1 MSKNV
6 EELKA
11 EKTSLEIYLK
21 EQAWLQH
28 GEKIVA
34 LEKPGE
40 GNMNFTLRIKT
51 DERSF
56 IIKQSRDYVEKYPQV
71 AAPAERAI
79 REAEF
84 YQLIAGESQL
94 KEKMPQL
101 LGVDHRNHVLK
112 LEDLGN
118 GVDYTFLYEKDKRL
132 EDSELQEIV
141 TFAAR
146 LHQSI
151 NINTTQERLTNRN
164 MRKLNH
170 EHIFIYPYLENNGL
184 DLDEILPGLKKIG
197 ESFKKDRFLKKAVEE
212 LGQQYLEDG
221 NTLLQGDYFP
231 GSWLKTRDKLK
242 IIDPEFCFFGDV
254 EFEIGVMLAHL
265 KMADQPEATVKK
277 ALNIY
282 RELSSIDEELCRKF
296 MAIEILRRILGLA
309 QLPLSLGL
317 EERKALLEESRKILV
332 ND

>member
-6 EELKA
+6 EELTADKA
-11 EKTSLEIYLK
+11 SLEIYLK
-21 EQAWLQH
+21 EQAWLKRE
-28 GEKIVA
+28 EKIVA

-40 GNMNFTLRIKT
+40 GNMNFTLLIKT
-51 DERSF
+51 EERSF

-71 AAPAERAI
+71 AAPAERAL

-84 YQLIAGESQL
+84 YQLIAGVDQL

-101 LGVDHRNHVLK
+101 LGVDQQNHVLK

-118 GVDYTFLYEKDKRL
+118 SVDYTFLYQKDKYL
-132 EDSELQEIV
+132 EDHELQEIV
-141 TFAAR
+141 AFAAR
-146 LHQSI
+146 LHQNI
-151 NINTTQERLTNRN
+151 NINTTQKRLTNRN

-184 DLDEILPGLKKIG
+184 DLDEILPGLGKIG
-197 ESFKKDRFLKKAVEE
+197 EAFKKDHPLKDAVEK
-212 LGQQYLEDG
+212 LGHRYLKDG
-221 NTLLQGDYFP
+221 NTLLHGDYFP
-231 GSWLKTRDKLK
+231 GSWLKNKDGSK

-282 RELSSIDEELCRKF
+282 RELSSIDEGLCRKF

-309 QLPLSLGL
+309 QLPLSLDL
-317 EERKALLEESRKILV
+317 EERKALLNESRNILV
-332 ND
+332 

>member
-6 EELKA
+6 EELTADKA
-11 EKTSLEIYLK
+11 SLEIYLK
-21 EQAWLQH
+21 EQAWLKRE
-28 GEKIVA
+28 EKIVG

-51 DERSF
+51 EERSF

-71 AAPAERAI
+71 AAPAERAL

-84 YQLIAGESQL
+84 YQLIAGVDQL

-101 LGVDHRNHVLK
+101 LEVDQQNHVLK

-118 GVDYTFLYEKDKRL
+118 GVDYTFLYQKDKYL
-132 EDSELQEIV
+132 EDHELQEIV
-141 TFAAR
+141 AFAAR

-184 DLDEILPGLKKIG
+184 DLDEILPGLGKIG
-197 ESFKKDRFLKKAVEE
+197 EAFKKDHPLKDAVEK
-212 LGQQYLEDG
+212 LGDRYLKDG
-221 NTLLQGDYFP
+221 NTLLHGDYFP
-231 GSWLKTRDKLK
+231 GSWLKTKYGSK

-282 RELSSIDEELCRKF
+282 RELYSIDEELCRKF
-296 MAIEILRRILGLA
+296 IAIEILRRILGLA
-309 QLPLSLGL
+309 QLPLSLDL
-317 EERKALLEESRKILV
+317 EERKALLNESRNILV
-332 ND
+332 

>member
-11 EKTSLEIYLK
+11 DKASLEIYLK

-71 AAPAERAI
+71 AAPAERAL

-197 ESFKKDRFLKKAVEE
+197 DSFKKDRILKKAVEK
-212 LGQQYLEDG
+212 LGQRYLEDG

-231 GSWLKTRDKLK
+231 GSWLKTKDGLK

-309 QLPLSLGL
+309 QLPLSLDL
-317 EERKALLEESRKILV
+317 EERKALIEESRRILV
-332 ND
+332 

>member
-11 EKTSLEIYLK
+11 DKASLEVYLR
-21 EQAWLQH
+21 EQAWLQN

-40 GNMNFTLRIKT
+40 GNMNFVQRIKT
-51 DERSF
+51 DKRSF
-56 IIKQSRDYVEKYPQV
+56 IIKQSRDYVEKHPQV

-84 YQLIAGESQL
+84 YQLIAGERQL

-101 LGVDHRNHVLK
+101 MGVDHRNHVLK

-118 GVDYTFLYEKDKRL
+118 GVDFTFLYEKDKYL
-132 EDSELQEIV
+132 EDHELQEIV
-141 TFAAR
+141 AFAAR

-184 DLDEILPGLKKIG
+184 DLDEILPGLGKIG
-197 ESFKKDRFLKKAVEE
+197 EAFKKDHPLKDAVEK
-212 LGQQYLEDG
+212 LGDRYLKDG
-221 NTLLQGDYFP
+221 QTLLHGDYFP
-231 GSWLKTRDKLK
+231 GSWLKTKDGSK

-282 RELSSIDEELCRKF
+282 RELSSIDEGLCRKF

-309 QLPLSLGL
+309 QLPLSLDL
-317 EERKALLEESRKILV
+317 DERKALLNESRNILV
-332 ND
+332 

>member
-11 EKTSLEIYLK
+11 DKASLEIYLK

-56 IIKQSRDYVEKYPQV
+56 IIKQSRNYVEKYPQV

-197 ESFKKDRFLKKAVEE
+197 EPFKKDRLLKKAVEK
-212 LGQQYLEDG
+212 LGQRYLEDG

-231 GSWLKTRDKLK
+231 GSWLKTRDGLK

-282 RELSSIDEELCRKF
+282 RELSSLDEELCRKF

>member
-6 EELKA
+6 EELTADKA
-11 EKTSLEIYLK
+11 SLEIYLK
-21 EQAWLQH
+21 EQAWLKRE
-28 GEKIVA
+28 EKIVA

-51 DERSF
+51 EERSF

-71 AAPAERAI
+71 AAPAERAL

-84 YQLIAGESQL
+84 YQLIAGVDQL

-101 LGVDHRNHVLK
+101 LGVDQQNQVLK

-118 GVDYTFLYEKDKRL
+118 GVDYTFLYQKDKYL
-132 EDSELQEIV
+132 EDNELQEIV
-141 TFAAR
+141 AFAAR
-146 LHQSI
+146 LHQNI
-151 NINTTQERLTNRN
+151 NINTTQKRLTNRN

-184 DLDEILPGLKKIG
+184 KLDEILPGLGKIG
-197 ESFKKDRFLKKAVEE
+197 EAFKKDHPLKDAVEK
-212 LGQQYLEDG
+212 LGHRYLKDG
-221 NTLLQGDYFP
+221 NTLLHGDYFP
-231 GSWLKTRDKLK
+231 GSWLKTKDGSK

-254 EFEIGVMLAHL
+254 EFEVGVMLAHL
-265 KMADQPEATVKK
+265 KMADQPESTVKK

-282 RELSSIDEELCRKF
+282 RELYSIDEELCRKF

-309 QLPLSLGL
+309 QLPLSLDL
-317 EERKALLEESRKILV
+317 EERKALLNESRNILV
-332 ND
+332 

>member
-1 MSKNV
+1 MSKNG

-11 EKTSLEIYLK
+11 DKVSLEIYLK

-40 GNMNFTLRIKT
+40 GNMNFTLRVKT

-71 AAPAERAI
+71 AAPAERAL

-118 GVDYTFLYEKDKRL
+118 GVDYTFLYEKDKHL
-132 EDSELQEIV
+132 EDSELKEIV

-151 NINTTQERLTNRN
+151 NINTTRERLTNRN

-197 ESFKKDRFLKKAVEE
+197 DSFKKDRILKKAVEK
-212 LGQQYLEDG
+212 LGQRYLEDG

-231 GSWLKTRDKLK
+231 GSWLKTKDGLK

-265 KMADQPEATVKK
+265 KMAEQPEATVKK

-282 RELSSIDEELCRKF
+282 KDLSSIDEELCRKF

-309 QLPLSLGL
+309 QLPLSLDL
-317 EERKALLEESRKILV
+317 EERKTLIEESRRILV
-332 ND
+332 

>member
-11 EKTSLEIYLK
+11 DKASLEIYLK

-71 AAPAERAI
+71 AAPAERAL

-84 YQLIAGESQL
+84 YQLIAGEGQL

-151 NINTTQERLTNRN
+151 NINTTRERLTNRN

-197 ESFKKDRFLKKAVEE
+197 DSFKKDRILKKAVEK
-212 LGQQYLEDG
+212 LGQRYLEDG

-231 GSWLKTRDKLK
+231 GSWLKTRDGLK

-309 QLPLSLGL
+309 QLPLSLDL
-317 EERKALLEESRKILV
+317 EERKTLIEESRRILV
-332 ND
+332 

>member
-11 EKTSLEIYLK
+11 DKASLEIYLK

-197 ESFKKDRFLKKAVEE
+197 EPFKKDRILKKAVEK
-212 LGQQYLEDG
+212 LGQRYLEDG

-231 GSWLKTRDKLK
+231 GSWLKTRDGLK

-282 RELSSIDEELCRKF
+282 RELSSLDEELCRKF

>member
-11 EKTSLEIYLK
+11 DKASLEIYLK
-21 EQAWLQH
+21 EQTWLQH

-71 AAPAERAI
+71 AAPAERAL

-197 ESFKKDRFLKKAVEE
+197 EPFKKDRFLKKAVEE

-231 GSWLKTRDKLK
+231 GSWLMTRDGLK

-309 QLPLSLGL
+309 QLPLSLDL

-332 ND
+332 